1 MEELSFT
8 VDCHRMTSRAAV
20 HDTLARTFAFPA
32 YYGRNLDALYD
43 CLTALPPC
51 AVRLENRD
59 ALYENLGPYAEK
71 LLAVFRDAAAQT
83 PGLHLIEA

>member
-1 MEELSFT
+1 MDELSFT
-8 VDCHRMTSRAAV
+8 VDCRAMTSRAAV
-20 HDTLARTFAFPA
+20 HDTLAQTFAFPA

-71 LLAVFRDAAAQT
+71 LLAVFRDAAAEN
-83 PGLHLIEA
+83 PSLHLIEA

>member
-1 MEELSFT
+1 MEELSFA
-8 VDCHRMTSRAAV
+8 VDCREMTSRAAV
-20 HDTLARTFAFPA
+20 HDTLARTFALPA

-51 AVRLENRD
+51 VVHLENRD

-71 LLAVFRDAAAQT
+71 LLAVFRDAAAEN
-83 PGLHLIEA
+83 PGLRLTEA